1 MNLLEAS
8 IEAQK
13 AYSHKVVLASVI
25 GKRSELNREICESQK
40 NEIEWVTTAD
50 TSGMQTYRR
59 SATFLM
65 LKAVRD
71 VYGRSVNICVEYS
84 LSKGYYC
91 SVTGDVAVDE
101 TFIGKISYRMI
112 ELVDE
117 CVPINKLT

>member
-13 AYSHKVVLASVI
+13 DYSHKIVLARVN
-25 GKRSELNREICESQK
+25 GKLSERNRERCESQK

-71 VYGRSVNICVEYS
+71 VYGRSVNIWQEPV
-84 LSKGYYC
+84 
-91 SVTGDVAVDE
+91 
-101 TFIGKISYRMI
+101 M
-112 ELVDE
+112 
-117 CVPINKLT
+117 